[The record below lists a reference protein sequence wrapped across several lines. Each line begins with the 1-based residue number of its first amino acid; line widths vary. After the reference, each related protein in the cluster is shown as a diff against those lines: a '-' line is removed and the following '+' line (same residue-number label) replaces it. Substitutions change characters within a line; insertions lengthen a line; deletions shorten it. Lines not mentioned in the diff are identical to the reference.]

1 MKDKLFFLL
10 KLFCIFALLYDI
22 NFSILPSFTTSR
34 IALIFLLGIQLF
46 KIKTFPKYGIIF
58 LVFLGILIIY
68 SFIQSIYTK
77 DLTQTSRLVW
87 FSLYSIACPFVI
99 VKYIKNRDEFFWL
112 VSIAVF
118 IQAVITI
125 TAYLNPGFKSV
136 LASVIIS
143 TSNYDET
150 NVIRAIGFASIGG
163 ASLSLIQTT
172 GIFSILLLQGLNKYS
187 LYNKLLLWVLLIT
200 ILISIFFI
208 GRTGLIISF
217 VAIIIYFFS
226 IKFTIW
232 RVISTATII
241 VLLVQVNFLNL
252 IENVTKDI
260 EGYNTE
266 LFVAWVTES
275 FQVKNNET
283 VGILAS
289 MPVPSLSAET
299 IIGTGRVRDASG
311 FGNAS
316 GNDSGYIQLYY
327 SLGLIMSLIFYFG
340 YFIFLLFSINK
351 SRKYALL
358 ILVLIVFMLEF
369 KEPFLF
375 SYSFPF
381 YILCTILLINNKM
394 RELNTFVLKE
404 SVL

>member
-1 MKDKLFFLL
+1 MKVQLILLL
-10 KLFCIFALLYDI
+10 KLLWIFAILYDV

-34 IALIFLLGIQLF
+34 IALIFLLWIQVF
-46 KIKTFPKYGIIF
+46 KKKTFPKYGIIF
-58 LVFLGILIIY
+58 LVFLGILIVY
-68 SFIQSIYTK
+68 SIIQSIYSK

-99 VKYIKNRDEFFWL
+99 VNYIKNRDEFFWL

-136 LASVIIS
+136 MASVIIS

-187 LYNKLLLWVLLIT
+187 LYKKLLLWFLLII

-226 IKFTIW
+226 TKFTIW

-241 VLLVQVNFLNL
+241 ALLAQVNFLNL
-252 IENVTKDI
+252 IENVTKNI

-275 FQVKNNET
+275 FQFKNNET
-283 VGILAS
+283 AGILAS
-289 MPVPSLSAET
+289 MPVPTLSAET

-327 SLGLIMSLIFYFG
+327 SLGLIMTLIFYFG
-340 YFIFLLFSINK
+340 YFIFLIFSINK

-381 YILCTILLINNKM
+381 YILCTILLINKEM
-394 RELNTFVLKE
+394 RELNTFVLKQ
-404 SVL
+404 SVF